1 VRLFSAAGKEVP
13 VRRSGRALALLLPTV
28 AALVLSGVAAAA
40 KPVKTP
46 APSPEFFT
54 VSGSCSFDV
63 IVHTTAQNEQQIT
76 FGDGSFLITG
86 KLKADLINAET
97 NKTISVN
104 IPGPGRYV
112 PGDDGSLTLTWS
124 GPWFFFLP
132 GGAFLTNGHGTL
144 FFGADGSATFTQQG
158 GKSEDLCAALS

>member
-1 VRLFSAAGKEVP
+1 VK
-13 VRRSGRALALLLPTV
+13 RSGRVLALLLTVV
-28 AALVLSGVAAAA
+28 AALAFSGLAAAS

-63 IVHTTAQNEQQIT
+63 IVHTTSQNESQIT
-76 FGDGSFLITG
+76 FSDGSFLITG
-86 KLKADLINAET
+86 KLKADLINAVT
-97 NKTISVN
+97 GKTISAN
-104 IPGPGRYV
+104 IPGPGRFV

-144 FFGADGSATFTQQG
+144 VFAADGSTTFTQQG
-158 GKSEDLCAALS
+158 GTSQDLCAALS